1 MCSDC
6 NNITLPSGIDGNNGW
21 SPELSVISTDCGDGT
36 KVLRLIKW
44 IGGTGTKP
52 FFGINEMTDSWLVSN
67 PIYIGTTGFV
77 TSICDGID
85 ISGGVG
91 ATGPQGPIGPTGP
104 TGPTGP
110 QGNAGLIGPTGATGA
125 TGPQGSIGPS
135 GPPGATGPVGAQGPK
150 GDPGNDATINV
161 STQDGSVTGNPNFFI
176 YPNDS
181 ISLSSTLS
189 IDDTVTLTLEGSWTN
204 ILYDDETTLNGRYQ
218 SSGIPGSNFNDF
230 YAYKATQPDYSSAPA
245 IDRRLKYKINS
256 DNTINIMGC
265 LVKTISTGSAQTSI
279 DLQDS
284 QYCTNGTFVYTNLTA
299 LLLSY
304 YYPSTITELAP
315 NLIQQFSCDLILTD
329 LVATNALNE
338 NFASNAK
345 IKIVKGMVALSK
357 DYIQIYSCEQITG
370 LTANTDYG
378 LYCFIN
384 HTYSSY

>member
-204 ILYDDETTLNGRYQ
+204 ILYDDEFSLNGRYN
-218 SSGIPGSNFNDF
+218 STGSKGASFNEF
-230 YAYKATQPDYSSAPA
+230 YAYKGNAANWNSAIPIA
-245 IDRRLKYKINS
+245 RRLKYKV
-256 DNTINIMGC
+256 NTDKNISIMGC
-265 LVKTISTGSAQTSI
+265 LLKKISTGTGQTTI
-279 DLQDS
+279 DLQDTLYGVDGENIYDS
-284 QYCTNGTFVYTNLTA
+284 GQK
-299 LLLSY
+299 LLLNY
-304 YYPSTITELAP
+304 YYPSIITNIAP
-315 NLIQQFSCDLILTD
+315 NLIQQFGCDLILTSSS
-329 LVATNALNE
+329 ANILND
-338 NFASNAK
+338 NFASLTK
-345 IKIVKGMVALSK
+345 IAHVRGMVAIWNE
-357 DYIQIYSCEQITG
+357 YIQIYSCEKITG
-370 LTANTDYG
+370 LTQNTDYG
-378 LYCFIN
+378 LFCFIN
-384 HTYSSY
+384 QTYSSY